1 MRRVYVAFAG
11 LMLFT
16 AFIFG
21 CSVYKSLFEELPLSE
36 NYALK
41 ARGATSRTEEII
53 DGDRETG
60 AGTTFL
66 PAIRMDSIAEDSYT
80 GVEVVLPEVKY
91 IDRIVIYNEKLLR
104 YELKAHDPNTDEW
117 FLVRDEKRNM
127 SGVITIHPRGGI
139 ETDKI
144 RLMVRRTVKTSGGT
158 AGGGGGGKGGGFF
171 LDENPIIK
179 EIELYKIL
187 KEEPAEKKEE
197 KTE

>member
-1 MRRVYVAFAG
+1 MRRVYVVFAG
-11 LMLFT
+11 LILFT

-21 CSVYKSLFEELPLSE
+21 CSVYKSLFKELPLSE

-60 AGTTFL
+60 AETVFL
-66 PAIRMDSIAEDSYT
+66 PATQMDNIAEDSYT
-80 GVEVVLPEVKY
+80 GVEIVLPETKH
-91 IDRIVIYNEKLLR
+91 IDRIVIYNEKLWR
-104 YELKAHDPNTDEW
+104 YEIKAHNPNTDEW
-117 FLVRDEKRNM
+117 FLVKESRNNL
-127 SGVITIHPRGGI
+127 SNVITIHPHGGI

-144 RLMVRRTVKTSGGT
+144 RVMVRREVRTSGGA
-158 AGGGGGGKGGGFF
+158 AGGGGGGFF
-171 LDENPIIK
+171 SDANPIIK

-187 KEEPAEKKEE
+187 KEKPAEKKEE